1 MNNSE
6 FDKNGLDKSGSPWIQ
21 YVALTFISLAVCIS
35 WAYYNGVSLH

>member
-6 FDKNGLDKSGSPWIQ
+6 FDKNGLDKSGSHWIQ
-21 YVALTFISLAVCIS
+21 YVAPTFISLAVYIS